1 MLPEW
6 IATLAGTGASTLVT
20 AAATDVWQTA
30 RAGFVRLFGRGD
42 AARAQLAEARLDEL
56 AAARDDGEIGDQLVV
71 WRTRL
76 ADLLQ
81 EDPNNAEAL
90 RALIDELTPRLPT
103 NAGVM
108 VQTNVAAGTARQ
120 FNVQSG
126 ILHVHGD

>member
-1 MLPEW
+1 MVPEW

-20 AAATDVWQTA
+20 AAATDVWQMA

-56 AAARDDGEIGDQLVV
+56 ATARDHGEIGDQLVV

-81 EDPNNAEAL
+81 EDPNSAESL
-90 RALIDELTPRLPT
+90 RALIDELAPQLPD
-103 NAGVM
+103 NAPVM
-108 VQTNVAAGTARQ
+108 IQTNVATGTARQ

-126 ILHVHGD
+126 ILHIHDD